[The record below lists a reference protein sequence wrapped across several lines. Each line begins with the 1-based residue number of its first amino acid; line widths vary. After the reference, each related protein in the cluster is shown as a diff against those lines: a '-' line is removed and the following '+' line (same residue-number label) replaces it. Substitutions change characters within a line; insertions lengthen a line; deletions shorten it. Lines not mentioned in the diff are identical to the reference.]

1 MALAELGDLGRTDE
15 REVHGPAE
23 DHQPLA
29 REALVRH
36 PRELMIPLQTHR
48 GLQIEVGKAVT
59 DRQHGSSPLSVSF
72 FQLVSGARLRW
83 PGGALSIHPAFGM
96 HVDGQRLPAPAIE
109 RIALGKS
116 DGAPRIHG
124 ARRQTTAAEMNERL
138 LVE

>member
-1 MALAELGDLGRTDE
+1 MELAELAHLGRTDE

-83 PGGALSIHPAFGM
+83 RGGARSIHPLLGCTWTASGFP
-96 HVDGQRLPAPAIE
+96 LPRSKE
-109 RIALGKS
+109 CTWK
-116 DGAPRIHG
+116 
-124 ARRQTTAAEMNERL
+124 
-138 LVE
+138 V